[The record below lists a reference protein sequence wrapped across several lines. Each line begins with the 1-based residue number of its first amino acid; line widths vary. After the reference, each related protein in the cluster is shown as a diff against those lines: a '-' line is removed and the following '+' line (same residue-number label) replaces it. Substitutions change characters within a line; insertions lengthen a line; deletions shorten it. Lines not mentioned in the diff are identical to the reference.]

1 MAARSTARYHEQ
13 FMTSN
18 SLSDTDRSGA
28 QRPRPT
34 IGILLFRA
42 MRLRCPRCGRAPIFR
57 GWFAMHDNFQECGR
71 RFNRDAGYLLGSI
84 YFNYGITATL
94 VVIMYFAMF
103 FGDVLTDSQ
112 RLLVLSAFAVFFP
125 TWFFR
130 YARAL
135 WIAFDELWDPWPN
148 EDETRQMQSNT

>member
-1 MAARSTARYHEQ
+1 MAARRDVRYHDRL
-13 FMTSN
+13 MTTETVQN
-18 SLSDTDRSGA
+18 VDPCSGP
-28 QRPRPT
+28 RPLPT
-34 IGILLFRA
+34 IGVLLLRA
-42 MRLRCPRCGRAPIFR
+42 LRLRCPRCGRAPIFR
-57 GWFAMHDNFQECGR
+57 GWFSMHNECQSCGR

-103 FGDVLTDSQ
+103 FGDVLADNQ
-112 RLLVLSAFAVFFP
+112 RLLVLSAFAVLFP

-135 WIAFDELWDPWPN
+135 WIAFDEHWDPWPS
-148 EDETRQMQSNT
+148 EEEVRRMQREE